1 MKQQKYTGEAE
12 RRSEQARSQ
21 ASNKKGYASGGR
33 VASYP
38 HMTAGAE
45 SGPGRL
51 QKIKAYGKNARP
63 GK

>member
-12 RRSEQARSQ
+12 RRSEQARQQ

-33 VASYP
+33 VHSYP

-45 SGPGRL
+45 SGTGRL
-51 QKIKAYGKNARP
+51 QKVAKYGSKAKP
-63 GK
+63 

>member
-12 RRSEQARSQ
+12 RRSEEARRQAG
-21 ASNKKGYASGGR
+21 NKKGYASGGR
-33 VASYP
+33 VHSYP

-51 QKIKAYGKNARP
+51 EKTKAYGKNARP
-63 GK
+63 SK